1 MFRMSI
7 LFFQQIV
14 LWSATICFMCCK
26 TADFNCYFLLGFV
39 ILEDVLT
46 VIACIYFRRF
56 KLVVMI
62 VLISLSVAF
71 LITGTVLF
79 YLDLILVFV
88 SLLK

>member
-79 YLDLILVFV
+79 YLDV
-88 SLLK
+88 